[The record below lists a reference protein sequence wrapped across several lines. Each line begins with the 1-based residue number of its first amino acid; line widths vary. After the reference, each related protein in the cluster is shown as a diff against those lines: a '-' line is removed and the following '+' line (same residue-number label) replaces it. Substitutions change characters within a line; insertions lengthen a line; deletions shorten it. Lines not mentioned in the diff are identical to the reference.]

1 VSIQAIF
8 FDIGGVLIKADLES
22 YAERGARVFKSTPEA
37 VRAAVQPKVPQLE
50 KGEITS
56 EQFWKEVGEAL
67 WSRGLGQL
75 PEPKNVDGLWKKLL
89 SESLKVDTN
98 LLNMI
103 WSLRRKGMMVG
114 ALSNTIQEHAEH
126 LADLGYYQPFQPCI
140 LSCMVGMRKPDR
152 NIYQLAASKSGKS
165 IKKILFIDDSEVN
178 CQAAKA
184 AGMQVHLYTSLF
196 PLVQE
201 LGKHKL
207 L

>member
-1 VSIQAIF
+1 MQAIF
-8 FDIGGVLIKADLES
+8 FDIGGVLIKADLEA
-22 YAERGARVFKSTPEA
+22 YAERGAKVFQSTPEA
-37 VRAAVQPKVPQLE
+37 VRAAVQPKVPLLE
-50 KGEITS
+50 KGELSS
-56 EQFWKEVGEAL
+56 EQFWKEVGESL

-75 PEPKNVDGLWKKLL
+75 PDPKHVNGLWKKLL
-89 SESLKVDTN
+89 SDTLKVDMN

-103 WSLRRKGMMVG
+103 WSLRRKGVVVG
-114 ALSNTIQEHAEH
+114 ALSNTIHEHAEH
-126 LADLGYYQPFQPCI
+126 LADLGYYQPFHPCI

-152 NIYQLAASKSGKS
+152 NIYQLAASKAGKP
-165 IKKILFIDDSEVN
+165 IKRCLLIDDSEVN

-184 AGMQVHLYTSLF
+184 AGMQVHHYSSLF